1 MDKRQLRQQ
10 IRTMLTGISEQRR
23 IDMSH
28 KACKNLVDTPEFRAG
43 NTIMAFLSMPH
54 EIETAPFILYAWQH
68 NKTICVPKI
77 SWQQRHMIAV
87 IINSLETGIATEAG
101 GLRNPVTGIP
111 VPIEDIDLIVSPG
124 LAFDKKG
131 NRLGRG
137 GSYYDRFFSHD
148 KLRAV
153 KCAFAFSCQIVDEVP
168 TTERDKPVDMIVT
181 EKGVIYFNE
190 NKDKDKTLIEK
201 V

>member
-1 MDKRQLRQQ
+1 MEKQQLRQK
-10 IRTMLTGISEQRR
+10 IRAQLTAITPQRR

-28 KACKNLVDTPEFRAG
+28 KACKNLVDTPEFHGA

-68 NKTICVPKI
+68 NKTIAVPKI

-87 IINSLETGIATEAG
+87 VINSLDTGIATEAG

-111 VPIEDIDLIVSPG
+111 VPIEDIDLIVTPG
-124 LAFDKKG
+124 LAFDDKG

-137 GSYYDRFFSHD
+137 GSYYDRFFSNE
-148 KLRAV
+148 KLRAK
-153 KCAFAFSCQIVDEVP
+153 KCAFAFAEQVVDNVP
-168 TTERDKPVDMIVT
+168 ITQSDKPVDMIVT
-181 EKGVIYFNE
+181 EKGVTYFNK
-190 NKDKDKTLIEK
+190 NK
-201 V
+201 